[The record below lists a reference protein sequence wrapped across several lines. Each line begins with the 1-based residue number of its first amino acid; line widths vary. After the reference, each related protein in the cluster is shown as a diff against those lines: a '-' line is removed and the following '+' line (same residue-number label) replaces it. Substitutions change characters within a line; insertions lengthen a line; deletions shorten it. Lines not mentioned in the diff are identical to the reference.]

1 MEGIREYVLSLTA
14 AALLCALLLAIPQE
28 GTAKEL
34 TKLLCA
40 VALTLCALGPL
51 TRADWSQITGGLG
64 DFESLGQ
71 AYASQGEIEAR
82 QAMEDIIK
90 QRIAAYIL
98 DKAQELGLELEAQ
111 VELGDALL
119 PAAVRLRGQV
129 SPYPRQLLEETLSR
143 ELGIA
148 KEKLIWIG

>member
-14 AALLCALLLAIPQE
+14 AALLCGLLLAIPQE

-51 TRADWSQITGGLG
+51 VRMDWSGIRGGLEN
-64 DFESLGQ
+64 FESLGQ
-71 AYASQGEIEAR
+71 AYAAQGENEAR

-90 QRIAAYIL
+90 QRTAAYIL
-98 DKAQELGLELEAQ
+98 DKAQELGLNLEAE
-111 VELGDALL
+111 VELGEDGL
-119 PAAVRLRGQV
+119 PSAVRLQGQAP
-129 SPYPRQLLEETLSR
+129 PYSRELLEQTLTR